1 MRSGTRRR
9 ERPVGAQIRW
19 FDGHGLEVRVA
30 VEAEEADGLFGVV
43 EQDQGHG
50 VGSGGA
56 EGDGLADRSGEL
68 RQGGALQEA
77 QHLDEL
83 AGPPV
88 AMIGFEAPAQG
99 GEALGQL
106 PVLQRPGEVDGAG
119 LALQEGQVV
128 DRLYNQLCSE
138 VSLPSRGAWQDRLRA
153 LATSIRSVFSAHRD
167 SARIA
172 VGRFPLGPHGL
183 QVTEVALAALAD
195 AGLDVEDT
203 AHAAHLFF
211 SYVTSFSYQ
220 ETVLPAS
227 TPTGDRAASLALVE
241 HYLSSLPPD
250 DFPHV
255 TRCAQA
261 LSRPGL
267 DRRFTFGLDR
277 LIRGLTPS

>member
-1 MRSGTRRR
+1 
-9 ERPVGAQIRW
+9 
-19 FDGHGLEVRVA
+19 
-30 VEAEEADGLFGVV
+30 
-43 EQDQGHG
+43 
-50 VGSGGA
+50 
-56 EGDGLADRSGEL
+56 
-68 RQGGALQEA
+68 
-77 QHLDEL
+77 
-83 AGPPV
+83 
-88 AMIGFEAPAQG
+88 
-99 GEALGQL
+99 
-106 PVLQRPGEVDGAG
+106 
-119 LALQEGQVV
+119 
-128 DRLYNQLCSE
+128 
-138 VSLPSRGAWQDRLRA
+138 
-153 LATSIRSVFSAHRD
+153 
-167 SARIA
+167 
-172 VGRFPLGPHGL
+172 
-183 QVTEVALAALAD
+183 LAD

>member
-1 MRSGTRRR
+1 VSQALPTAIWSRRTATTA
-9 ERPVGAQIRW
+9 RPPVS
-19 FDGHGLEVRVA
+19 
-30 VEAEEADGLFGVV
+30 EEAIVDAALGLLDDEGLDAVTMRAVAERMGVSAPTIYWHVENKDGL
-43 EQDQGHG
+43 
-50 VGSGGA
+50 
-56 EGDGLADRSGEL
+56 L
-68 RQGGALQEA
+68 
-77 QHLDEL
+77 
-83 AGPPV
+83 
-88 AMIGFEAPAQG
+88 
-99 GEALGQL
+99 
-106 PVLQRPGEVDGAG
+106 
-119 LALQEGQVV
+119 

-138 VSLPSRGAWQDRLRA
+138 VPLPSRGTWQDRLRA

-183 QVTEVALAALAD
+183 QVTEAALAALAD

-220 ETVLPAS
+220 ETVLPTS

-277 LIRGLTPS
+277 LIRGLTPP

>member
-1 MRSGTRRR
+1 MSQALPPAIWSRRTATA
-9 ERPVGAQIRW
+9 RPPVS
-19 FDGHGLEVRVA
+19 
-30 VEAEEADGLFGVV
+30 EEAIVDAALGLLDDQGLDAVTMRAVAERMGVSAPTIYWHVENKDGL
-43 EQDQGHG
+43 
-50 VGSGGA
+50 
-56 EGDGLADRSGEL
+56 L
-68 RQGGALQEA
+68 
-77 QHLDEL
+77 
-83 AGPPV
+83 
-88 AMIGFEAPAQG
+88 
-99 GEALGQL
+99 
-106 PVLQRPGEVDGAG
+106 
-119 LALQEGQVV
+119 

-138 VSLPSRGAWQDRLRA
+138 VSLPSGGAWQDRLRS

-241 HYLSSLPPD
+241 HYLSLIAPRRLPP
-250 DFPHV
+250 PHSL
-255 TRCAQA
+255 R
-261 LSRPGL
+261 SSPEPSGL